1 MTVHRTA
8 YQFKALLT
16 LFPTVNGGRKK
27 PVYDH
32 YRPSFSF
39 GSSNHFSGEVSFVD
53 LDELLPGGTAM
64 AIIKLLPS
72 RNIRQNLKSGDSFT
86 ILDGDKIV
94 GTGVIQEIQEEHQMP
109 VVN

>member
-1 MTVHRTA
+1 MTANRTA
-8 YQFKALLT
+8 YHFKAILS

-39 GSSNHFSGEVSFVD
+39 GSSNYFSGEVSFID
-53 LDELLPGGTAM
+53 LDELEPGGTAI
-64 AIIKLLPS
+64 ANIKLLPS

-86 ILDGDKIV
+86 ILEGDKIV
-94 GTGVIQEIQEEHQMP
+94 GTGVIREIQDEHQMP
-109 VVN
+109 LAN